1 MLAKVNSCAV
11 IGLDGEIVECEVDVI
26 NWGTVNFAVVGLP
39 DAAVKEARERV
50 LPAIRNSG
58 YRFPSHKV
66 TVNLA
71 PADLRK
77 EGPAYDLA
85 IAIGILV
92 ASDQV
97 PQPPRDAVFIG
108 ELSLD
113 GRLRHTNGVLPMV
126 GLARERGF
134 TTVFVPD
141 VDAHEAALVE
151 GVSVVPVDSLRALA
165 QHLGFEAPIEAFMPR
180 REVRVADTPP
190 PEGADFRD
198 IKGQEHVKRALEVA
212 ASGGH
217 NVLMVGPPGSGKT
230 LLARAMPGIL
240 PQMTSEEALDVTKIY
255 SVAAMLP
262 PGTAMLHARPFRAP
276 HHTISHAGLVGG
288 GRNPRPG
295 EITLS
300 HRGVLFLDELP
311 EFAHSVLESIRQ
323 PLEDRVVTVS
333 RAAGNVTFPANFTLV
348 TAMNPC
354 PCGHHGDTARAC
366 TCAPSAVT
374 RYQHRISGPL
384 LDRIDIFVE
393 VPRVDYEKL
402 SQGPAPECS
411 LDVRERVDRCRSV
424 QRLRYSESR
433 LSSNAEMGPVEVR
446 EFCQNTLDDAARSLI
461 KLAVNQLALS
471 ARGYH
476 RVLKVARTI
485 ADLAGSELI
494 VSAHVAE
501 ALQYRHRGTA

>member
-1 MLAKVNSCAV
+1 V
-11 IGLDGEIVECEVDVI
+11 IGLDGEIVECEVDVV
-26 NWGTVNFAVVGLP
+26 NWGTPWFCIVGLP
-39 DAAVKEARERV
+39 DPAVKEAKERV
-50 LPAIRNSG
+50 LSAIRNSG
-58 YRFPSHKV
+58 YKFPPHKV

-92 ASDQV
+92 ASGQV
-97 PQPPRDAVFIG
+97 PEPSRDAVFIG
-108 ELSLD
+108 ELALD

-126 GLARERGF
+126 GLARSRGY

-141 VDAHEAALVE
+141 LDAHEAALVE
-151 GVSVVPVDSLRALA
+151 GVQVIPVDSLRALT
-165 QHLGFEAPIEAFMPR
+165 QHLGFDEQIEAFVPKR
-180 REVRVADTPP
+180 DVNISDELPI
-190 PEGADFRD
+190 EGSDFRD

-240 PQMTSEEALDVTKIY
+240 PRMTADEALDVTKIY

-262 PGTAMLHARPFRAP
+262 TSTPLMHTRPFRAP

-354 PCGHHGDTARAC
+354 PCGYHGDTARPC

-393 VPRVDYEKL
+393 VPRVDFEKL
-402 SQGPAPECS
+402 SQGPAPEGS
-411 LDVRERVDRCRSV
+411 LDVRERVDVCRGA

-446 EFCQNTLDDAARSLI
+446 EFCQKTLDDAAKSLI

-485 ADLAGSELI
+485 ADLAASDVI
-494 VSAHVAE
+494 ASVHIAE
-501 ALQYRHRGTA
+501 ALQYRHRGQA